1 MAVDYID
8 NNAFVQQIIDK
19 GRAEANQR
27 NTGEMGKQDFL
38 NLLVLQLR
46 YQDPLNPVD
55 DKEFIAQM
63 AQFAALEQMQ
73 AMNASNTA
81 MKGFSMIGKY
91 VTAMMADS
99 ITGQPTLVEG
109 HVESVIMNGSKTYVV
124 VGGKEVPID
133 NIYNVADGYNPLN
146 STLSAYTGLIG
157 YFVKGAVFDLT
168 TGEIVG
174 VNGEVAS
181 LAKGAYEDFAMLNG
195 VIANIAG
202 INKDG
207 TIIEDRA
214 KIKEYLES
222 FDGMDDPKDRH
233 IEIYIMDENGKRVPI
248 GATLRSYEYDPVF
261 GTFKAIL
268 DDVAVPVASVAAI
281 QKVDS
286 TAAAA
291 VNLAIPGDMPDAGGE
306 DAGDGGNEGDG
317 GNAGGSD
324 SVGGSGSADGIENTS
339 GGGGGENAAGGS
351 ESVGGGENAA
361 NGSEIMG
368 GGGNAANGS
377 EIVGGSESLSGE
389 EMAST
394 MYDNAVELMLGGL
407 SGGQGYGY

>member
-63 AQFAALEQMQ
+63 AQFSALEQMQ

-91 VTAMMADS
+91 VTALLADS
-99 ITGQPTLVEG
+99 ATGQTTQIEG
-109 HVESVIMNGSKTYVV
+109 HVESVIMNGSNTYVV

-168 TGEIVG
+168 TGEVVG
-174 VNGEVAS
+174 VNGEVVS
-181 LAKGAYEDFAMLNG
+181 LAKGTYEDFAMLNG
-195 VIANIAG
+195 VSANIAG
-202 INKDG
+202 INQNG

-214 KIKEYLES
+214 KIKEYIEGADGAVNLE
-222 FDGMDDPKDRH
+222 DRH
-233 IEIYIMDENGKRVPI
+233 IEIFIMDENGKRVPI
-248 GATLRSYEYDPVF
+248 GATLRSFEYDPVF

-281 QKVDS
+281 QKASGAAGAGASANVPDDEPESSGGTEGADEIEGTGGTEDS
-286 TAAAA
+286 
-291 VNLAIPGDMPDAGGE
+291 GSSAGGTE
-306 DAGDGGNEGDG
+306 GVDGVEGAGGNDVADG
-317 GNAGGSD
+317 TESAGGLA
-324 SVGGSGSADGIENTS
+324 VGGDDATQNDLNT
-339 GGGGGENAAGGS
+339 E
-351 ESVGGGENAA
+351 ESQPD
-361 NGSEIMG
+361 IQ
-368 GGGNAANGS
+368 
-377 EIVGGSESLSGE
+377 
-389 EMAST
+389 
-394 MYDNAVELMLGGL
+394 
-407 SGGQGYGY
+407 SGGQ